1 MRIMSCLGLFV
12 RCGEREREQ
21 RNPGF
26 LSLPIMARNRRR
38 IVDNMSDNIEEDDAT
53 QRREPDA
60 DAVDAVE
67 DEDQQNRQDRSAVS
81 RSGRGESSKRAAAQ
95 DGVANEPDDD
105 AEDAT
110 PVFDAES
117 FGNKPLTR
125 PDGQKLQGMAS
136 DWNMIE
142 THLKESAFSLLTEV
156 SAAVAEYAED
166 STARK
171 VTTLR
176 LPASLCAHF
185 SCLGTREARRSHER
199 DH

>member
-1 MRIMSCLGLFV
+1 
-12 RCGEREREQ
+12 
-21 RNPGF
+21 
-26 LSLPIMARNRRR
+26 MARSRRR
-38 IVDNMSDNIEEDDAT
+38 IVDNLSDNIEEDVAT

-60 DAVDAVE
+60 ADAVE
-67 DEDQQNRQDRSAVS
+67 DEEDQQDRQARSAVS

-95 DGVANEPDDD
+95 SAVANERDDED

-110 PVFDAES
+110 PVFDAEA
-117 FGNKPLTR
+117 FGNKPLNR

-156 SAAVAEYAED
+156 SAAVAEYADD

-176 LPASLCAHF
+176 LHTSLRAHS
-185 SCLGTREARRSHER
+185 SCLGIREARRSYER
-199 DH
+199 DR

>member
-1 MRIMSCLGLFV
+1 
-12 RCGEREREQ
+12 
-21 RNPGF
+21 
-26 LSLPIMARNRRR
+26 
-38 IVDNMSDNIEEDDAT
+38 MSDNIEEEDDAT
-53 QRREPDA
+53 HHREP

-67 DEDQQNRQDRSAVS
+67 DEDQENRQTRSAVS

-95 DGVANEPDDD
+95 SGVANEGDDD
-105 AEDAT
+105 VEDAT

-117 FGNKPLTR
+117 FGNKPLSR

-136 DWNMIE
+136 DWNMME
-142 THLKESAFSLLTEV
+142 TQLKETAFSLLTEV
-156 SAAVAEYAED
+156 SAAVAEYADD

-176 LPASLCAHF
+176 LCLPASFCAHSS
-185 SCLGTREARRSHER
+185 SCSGIREAGRPHER